1 MAKVLEFAFVSYPVT
16 DEKRARDFYEGLLNL
31 APSGP
36 GFRNNEG
43 FWIEYEVGPHTLALS
58 NFWKPEGK
66 SGPCLAFEMDDYD
79 STFATLK
86 AAGVVFEMETYDS
99 PVCRFCVVKDPD
111 GNQLMI
117 HKRKPGRAS

>member
-1 MAKVLEFAFVSYPVT
+1 V
-16 DEKRARDFYEGLLNL
+16 RARAFYEGLQNL
-31 APSGP
+31 TSPSP
-36 GFRNNEG
+36 DFRKDEG

-66 SGPCLAFEMDDYD
+66 TGPCVAFEMDNYD
-79 STFATLK
+79 ETIAALK

-99 PVCRFCVVKDPD
+99 PVCRMCVVKDPD

-117 HKRKPGRAS
+117 HKRKPGRG